1 MEDYTKDNEIEEIEN
16 TEEKEDIEKTS
27 LSTKVK
33 AGFKKYGKTIAIAAV
48 GLAGFVGYAIGKSL
62 SKKSESEDSDNSED
76 VVEVEDYTVNE
87 TNEQ

>member
-33 AGFKKYGKTIAIAAV
+33 AGFKKYGKTIAMAAV

-62 SKKSESEDSDNSED
+62 SKKSEDSDNSED

>member
-33 AGFKKYGKTIAIAAV
+33 AGFKKHGKAIVMAAV